1 MAKTSVADV
10 VLYGSFY
17 FLDKGR
23 YGEKWIQEFLK
34 HQNINL
40 YFILI
45 KSKMFKPQA
54 FFHCFILAIFIII
67 FLCAQIYDVVD
78 TLVFCKRHGTGKV
91 QDSDGHHITYDVS
104 SSLSSVLMTNIMWC
118 KFCTKKIDSF

>member
-1 MAKTSVADV
+1 
-10 VLYGSFY
+10 
-17 FLDKGR
+17 
-23 YGEKWIQEFLK
+23 
-34 HQNINL
+34 
-40 YFILI
+40 
-45 KSKMFKPQA
+45 MFKPQA

-118 KFCTKKIDSF
+118 KFCTKKKYILSSRCPTWISIHDESDEEAENQLHEDYDLF